1 MRDVDCS
8 THLYA
13 MRSYGSGV
21 SQQAAGRRKVLKMRP
36 NHGTGIMAVEAKSQ
50 DLYSGANVRSCR
62 RPSFDVLAEA
72 PAEESGGGGK
82 RFDNERESQRSP
94 MAFSSA
100 VLHKNVVGKFGPAVD
115 RLLPDQIQ
123 ARMNATEPSNLE
135 AGHM

>member
-1 MRDVDCS
+1 
-8 THLYA
+8 
-13 MRSYGSGV
+13 
-21 SQQAAGRRKVLKMRP
+21 MRP
-36 NHGTGIMAVEAKSQ
+36 NHGTGIVAVEAKSQ

-72 PAEESGGGGK
+72 PAEVWSEIASLMNRESSGGGK

-123 ARMNATEPSNLE
+123 VRMNATEPSNLE